1 MMTKKKTARP
11 AASKGSPSLKGRR
24 SPLPEGAARKPSAG
38 KPAPAASGKLTP
50 VKRKLLEMREDLIRT
65 VRTQQLEE
73 SAEADTGDDADKAS
87 QSIEKELLFELSDN
101 ERTTLDHI
109 EAALRKIDKGT
120 YGTCESCRKSIPKP
134 RLEALPF
141 ARYCIGCQGKAESVP
156 ELAEPA
162 ADFRGIGEETS
173 REA

>member
-1 MMTKKKTARP
+1 MKKKTA
-11 AASKGSPSLKGRR
+11 
-24 SPLPEGAARKPSAG
+24 
-38 KPAPAASGKLTP
+38 KPAPGKLAG
-50 VKRKLLEMREDLIRT
+50 VKRKLLEMRDDLIRT

-73 SAEADTGDDADKAS
+73 SAEQDTGDDADKAS

-101 ERTTLDHI
+101 ERMTLDHI

-120 YGTCESCRKSIPKP
+120 YGACESCRKPIPKP

-141 ARYCIGCQGKAESVP
+141 ARYCIGCQSSAESAP

-162 ADFRGIGEETS
+162 ADFRSIGEEPG
-173 REA
+173 REV

>member
-1 MMTKKKTARP
+1 MKKKTA
-11 AASKGSPSLKGRR
+11 KL
-24 SPLPEGAARKPSAG
+24 AARKPAAG
-38 KPAPAASGKLTP
+38 KTATAGPGKLTGI
-50 VKRKLLEMREDLIRT
+50 KRKLLEMRDDLIRT

-73 SAEADTGDDADKAS
+73 SAEQDTGDDADKAS

-101 ERTTLDHI
+101 ERMTLDHI

-120 YGTCESCRKSIPKP
+120 YGTCESCRKPIPNP

-141 ARYCIGCQGKAESVP
+141 ARYCIGCQSSVESAP

-162 ADFRGIGEETS
+162 ADFRSIGEES
-173 REA
+173 GREV

>member
-1 MMTKKKTARP
+1 MNKKTA
-11 AASKGSPSLKGRR
+11 KT
-24 SPLPEGAARKPSAG
+24 AARKPAAG
-38 KPAPAASGKLTP
+38 KETATAPGKLAS
-50 VKRKLLEMREDLIRT
+50 VKNKLLEMRDDLIKT

-73 SAEADTGDDADKAS
+73 SAEQDTGDDADKAS

-101 ERTTLDHI
+101 ERMTLDHI

-120 YGTCESCRKSIPKP
+120 YGACESCRKPIPKP

-141 ARYCIGCQGKAESVP
+141 ARYCIGCQSSAESVP

-162 ADFRGIGEETS
+162 ADFRSIGEESS

>member
-1 MMTKKKTARP
+1 MKKKTA
-11 AASKGSPSLKGRR
+11 KT
-24 SPLPEGAARKPSAG
+24 AARKPAAG
-38 KPAPAASGKLTP
+38 KAAAPAPGKLAGI
-50 VKRKLLEMREDLIRT
+50 KRKLLEMRDDLIKT

-73 SAEADTGDDADKAS
+73 SAEQDTGDDADKAS

-109 EAALRKIDKGT
+109 EASLRKIDKGT
-120 YGTCESCRKSIPKP
+120 YGSCESCRKPIPKP

-141 ARYCIGCQGKAESVP
+141 ARYCIGCQSSAESVP
-156 ELAEPA
+156 ELAESV
-162 ADFRGIGEETS
+162 ADFRGIGEEPS

>member
-1 MMTKKKTARP
+1 MMKKKTAKP
-11 AASKGSPSLKGRR
+11 
-24 SPLPEGAARKPSAG
+24 AARKPAAG
-38 KPAPAASGKLTP
+38 KTDTAAPGKLGV

-120 YGTCESCRKSIPKP
+120 YGTCESCRNPIPKP

-156 ELAEPA
+156 EFAEPA
-162 ADFRGIGEETS
+162 ADFRGIGEETG
-173 REA
+173 REV